1 MPVPSTNITLTG
13 TFVDMQ
19 GAAVNGGTVTAVLQN
34 YGGNVPQLSGSATL
48 ETVSTSVTMT
58 ATNTFSMALYGN
70 DQITPTGTY
79 YALTFPGPGAQS
91 TTKNYQLTG
100 VGSFDLSNLTP
111 FGSNPIPQ
119 SQPGQTLV
127 QPLAAVAHQFVT
139 GLSVSGGL
147 ITGQPTYSD
156 ISGSTKFGTGSAGT
170 SVTTTTKGGGTGP
183 TTAQTVVAYL
193 QITLGSTVYYVPLMQ

>member
-1 MPVPSTNITLTG
+1 MPVPSPNITLTG

-19 GAAVNGGTVTAVLQN
+19 GVAVNGGTVTATLQN
-34 YGGNVPQLSGSATL
+34 YGGNVPQISGSATL
-48 ETVSTSVTMT
+48 ETIIQSTTMT
-58 ATNTFSMALYGN
+58 STNTFSMVLYGN

-79 YALTFPGPGAQS
+79 YSVTFPGPGLQT

-119 SQPGQTLV
+119 SQPGQIMV
-127 QPLAAVAHQFVT
+127 QPLAAVAHKFVS
-139 GLSVSGGL
+139 GLSVSGAL
-147 ITGQPTYSD
+147 ITAQPTFSD
-156 ISGSTKFGTGSAGT
+156 ISGSTAFGTGSSGT
-170 SVTTTTKGGGTGP
+170 AITTTTKGGGTGP

-193 QITLGSTVYYVPLMQ
+193 QLTLGSTVYYVPLMQ